1 MPIALEI
8 TLILVL
14 AALAAGLVPLLFQ
27 LRRTAQ
33 GLDAFLLSSAKDLA
47 QIAGE
52 IHASRLRVDHLTGSL
67 QASVDE
73 LLSFLRVMGDAGR
86 ALRSYQARFSGTV
99 ASASQNLGGL
109 IGGVSAVL
117 ALFKRSKTTHEPE
130 LEKRP

>member
-14 AALAAGLVPLLFQ
+14 VGIAAGLVPLLFQ

-33 GLDAFLLSSAKDLA
+33 GVDAFLLSSEKNLA
-47 QIAGE
+47 QIAGDV
-52 IHASRLRVDHLTGSL
+52 HASRLQVDHLTGSL

-73 LLSFLRVMGDAGR
+73 MRSFLRVMGDAGR
-86 ALRSYQARFSGTV
+86 ALRSYQARLSGTV

-109 IGGVSAVL
+109 IRGISAVL
-117 ALFKRSKTTHEPE
+117 TFFERSKTTHEPQ
-130 LEKRP
+130 LEKRS